1 MTTEQVEAARMA
13 FLDLSLDEQLEL
25 AEELLNTAKA
35 KAAAQRAEEK
45 DDDVAAAAARPEL
58 TRPGLNP
65 RGWER

>member
-25 AEELLNTAKA
+25 AQELLNTAKA
-35 KAAAQRAEEK
+35 KAATQRAGEK

-58 TRPGLNP
+58 TRSGLNP
-65 RGWER
+65 RG